1 MTLETIAGI
10 NTITNYS
17 FSGCGFLLPFHLG
30 AANVLQNQAL
40 LDKQTS
46 YLAGASGGAIMAVG
60 LASNISVHDM
70 FTQVKD
76 MATYCRQHGTVWK
89 LEKYLRDALN
99 QSLPSNSIDL
109 MGNRV
114 TIATTQIYPKPE
126 ISFYN
131 NFLSKKDVIE
141 AIVASCFIPSY
152 ISPAPLTRYREG
164 WHCDGGLIK
173 IVPDLNNYIKV
184 CVFYQDIFGS
194 SNFDISPNLLQSSRF
209 SNNQLLKY
217 ALLPPSEKMLQRLYK
232 QGEESAANWC
242 DKEPNIYNNI

>member
-1 MTLETIAGI
+1 MLEKMAGI
-10 NTITNYS
+10 KHLTNYS
-17 FSGCGFLLPFHLG
+17 FSGCGFLLPYHLG
-30 AANVLQNQAL
+30 VANVLQNQSL

-46 YLAGASGGAIMAVG
+46 NLAGASGGAIMAAG
-60 LASNISVHDM
+60 LATNISIQDM

-76 MATYCRQHGTVWK
+76 MAAYCRKHGTVWK
-89 LEKYLRDALN
+89 LEKYLRDILN
-99 QSLPSNSIDL
+99 ESLPSNSVQL

-126 ISFYN
+126 ICFYN
-131 NFLSKKDVIE
+131 SFLSKEDVVE

-152 ISPAPLTRYREG
+152 ISPAPLLRYREG

-194 SNFDISPNLLQSSRF
+194 SNFDISPNLLQSSRYT
-209 SNNQLLKY
+209 NNQLLRY
-217 ALLPPSEKMLQRLYK
+217 ALLPPSENMLKKLFQ
-232 QGEESAANWC
+232 QGEETAVLWGEEKMKKNV
-242 DKEPNIYNNI
+242 